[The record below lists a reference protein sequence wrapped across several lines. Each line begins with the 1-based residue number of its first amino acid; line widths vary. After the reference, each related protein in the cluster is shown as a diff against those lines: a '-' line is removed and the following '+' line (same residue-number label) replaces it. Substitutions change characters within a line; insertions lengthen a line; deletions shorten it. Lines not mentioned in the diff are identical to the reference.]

1 MTVYPTVSFDD
12 LKVGQTFKTGTYKV
26 TKDEIIAFA
35 KQYDPQV
42 FHTDEEAAKKTFF
55 KGLVASG
62 WHTLSLSMR
71 LMVDAKPY
79 GDTPLVGMGGDTLR
93 FSAPVYPDDELH
105 VEAEIKELRPS
116 SKDNTRG
123 YGLVELVTYANG
135 EREVARQNWRMLI
148 PR

>member
-79 GDTPLVGMGGDTLR
+79 GDTPLVGMGGDNMR
-93 FSAPVYPDDELH
+93 FSSPVYPDDELH

-116 SKDNTRG
+116 SKDSTRG

-135 EREVARQNWRMLI
+135 DREVARQNWRMLI